1 MGLKIKFTVKDTLT
15 EEEVQTGLRAVISE
29 GLASQA
35 VSTLTGGNTPV
46 GGVFL
51 TAFALKLGASNLII
65 GFLAAIYS
73 LAQLIQIPSVYL
85 VEKYRSR
92 KAVTVYA
99 LVMSRISLL
108 FIALIPFLFS
118 FKTGL
123 TFLIIAMAINSAF
136 AAVSVCGWNPWM
148 RDLIPQ
154 NQLGA
159 FFSKRMSQAMM
170 LGIPLSLA
178 AGIYLDYWK
187 RFFPHYEVHAYS
199 LLFFFGFLI
208 TIANIYFLVITPEP
222 RMATSADGLK
232 FFKLILDP
240 FRDSNFT
247 SLMLFLGLWNFA
259 TNLVIPFFTVYM
271 LKRLQ
276 LSMSVVIALTAV
288 SQVLN
293 LAFLRIW
300 GRLSDLFSYKSI
312 LRINCLLFMV
322 CTLAWTFTT
331 MPDKHLLTLPLLI
344 VIHIFLG
351 ISMAGYVLAA
361 DNIALKLAPREKAT
375 AYLATKNLA
384 NFLAAGIAPI
394 IGGKFADF
402 FAKYEFS
409 WGMKLIG
416 PKLWLTYEIL
426 DLEQLDFFFLFAFLV
441 GIYAVYRLSMVKES
455 GDVKMIVVLNELRAE
470 MKNAIK
476 NTVRIPLLA
485 AQDILYRLR
494 HLRYQ
499 PISREEGKGR
509 EYQPI
514 SREEGACQPIHLED
528 AGYRPIAIEEI
539 GCRPDEIGCRPVVDM
554 EEVAHQPKDM
564 KNDGCQ
570 PISMEEISMEE
581 VTLPHRSFADHEEL
595 D

>member
-1 MGLKIKFTVKDTLT
+1 MGLKINFAVKDTLT
-15 EEEVQTGLRAVISE
+15 EEEVQTGLRAVIHE

-35 VSTLTGGNTPV
+35 VGTLTGG
-46 GGVFL
+46 VFL
-51 TAFALKLGASNLII
+51 IAFALKLGASNLMI
-65 GFLAAIYS
+65 GLLAAVMP

-92 KAVTVYA
+92 RAVTVYA
-99 LVMSRISLL
+99 LIMSRISLL

-123 TFLIIAMAINSAF
+123 TFLIIAMFINSAF

-154 NQLGA
+154 NQLGV
-159 FFSKRMSQAMM
+159 FFSKRMSLAMM

-187 RFFPHYEVHAYS
+187 RIFPNYEAYGYS
-199 LLFFFGFLI
+199 LLFFSGFMVG
-208 TIANIYFLVITPEP
+208 IAGIYFLVITPES
-222 RMATSADGLK
+222 RMADSPDKPK
-232 FFKLILDP
+232 FLKLILEP
-240 FRDSNFT
+240 FKDDNFKNLT
-247 SLMLFLGLWNFA
+247 LFLGLWNFA

-276 LSMSVVIALTAV
+276 LNMSIVIALTAL

-300 GRLSDLFSYKSI
+300 GKLSDLFSYKSV
-312 LRINCLLFMV
+312 LGINCLLFMT

-331 MPDKHLLTLPLLI
+331 MPGKHPLTLPLLI

-375 AYLATKNLA
+375 AYLATKNLV
-384 NFLAAGIAPI
+384 NSLAASIAPI
-394 IGGKFADF
+394 MGGKFTDF
-402 FAKYEFS
+402 FANYEFS
-409 WGMKLIG
+409 WSMKLIG
-416 PKLWLTYEIL
+416 PKMGLIYQVL
-426 DLEQLDFFFLFAFLV
+426 DFEQLDFFFFFAFLI

-455 GDVKMIVVLNELRAE
+455 GDVKMAVVLNGLKAE
-470 MKNAIK
+470 MKGAVK
-476 NTVRIPLLA
+476 SSVRIPLA
-485 AQDILYRLR
+485 SIQDVLYRLR
-494 HLRYQ
+494 Y
-499 PISREEGKGR
+499 PV
-509 EYQPI
+509 
-514 SREEGACQPIHLED
+514 
-528 AGYRPIAIEEI
+528 YRPIAIKLEELGNQSI
-539 GCRPDEIGCRPVVDM
+539 DM
-554 EEVAHQPKDM
+554 EEVG
-564 KNDGCQ
+564 NQ
-570 PISMEEISMEE
+570 PINIEE
-581 VTLPHRSFADHEEL
+581 VGYQLVATEEVEYKSVTIEEVGYQPIDMEDAGYQPVTIEEVEYQPIDMEDAGYHSVAREKLALPSGDPEES